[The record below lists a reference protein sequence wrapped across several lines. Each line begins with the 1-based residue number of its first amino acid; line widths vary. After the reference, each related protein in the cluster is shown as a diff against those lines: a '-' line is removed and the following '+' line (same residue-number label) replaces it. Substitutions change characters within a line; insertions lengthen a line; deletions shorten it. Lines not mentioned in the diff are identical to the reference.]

1 VKLNNTFHARAALMA
16 PGQDL
21 IALNSQA
28 AAYAENNQNPA
39 GDNLTSTDEAGR
51 MRRCGGPPDD
61 YP

>member
-1 VKLNNTFHARAALMA
+1 MA